1 MRWRAE
7 MTDARKVTLVV
18 WGVLAVLFIWLSCA
32 STLGIVLAR
41 KAPAKSFALGYHTAA
56 AEAAVALAGL
66 AADPQTNAAAVA
78 AHARAAL
85 RREPINVDAVV
96 ALGTITALNNHTFGA
111 ERMFAYAEQL
121 SRRNIP
127 TQLWLIE
134 NAVQQGKIEPALA
147 HYDRAM
153 SVSIST
159 RALLLPVLA
168 TAAASPTVAR
178 PLARLLSRRPLWWPA
193 AIEQFIASP
202 DPVHVLPT
210 AVAALRLR
218 PNVPEE
224 RAYLVSAM
232 KRLADTGGARA
243 AFSLYRAAHLGSATF
258 PLLRAGDFEKVGDLP
273 PFDWSLTDGANVS
286 GVIQPGG
293 VGSGSAL
300 FLSAEGGGQGEVARQ
315 VLLLPA
321 AIYRL
326 MATTGNV
333 PQERT
338 DRPRIVISCLSP
350 QKSVLLDQAFS
361 TSGEHGGPLAA
372 SVTVPAGCTSQ
383 LIQIVMHASLDG
395 AGGGAMPWID
405 NIQIVP
411 AGAR

>member
-1 MRWRAE
+1 
-7 MTDARKVTLVV
+7 MTNAKKAALII
-18 WGVLAVLFIWLSCA
+18 WGVLAALFIWLNCA
-32 STLGIVLAR
+32 STVGIVLAR
-41 KAPAKSFALGYHTAA
+41 KSPAGSFALGYHTAA
-56 AEAAVALAGL
+56 AEAAIAVAGL
-66 AADPQTNAAAVA
+66 AAAPQTNRAVIA

-85 RREPINVDAVV
+85 RREAINVDAVV
-96 ALGTITALNNHTFGA
+96 ALGTATALTNHMLAA
-111 ERMFAYAEQL
+111 EHMFAYAEQL

-134 NAVQQGKIEPALA
+134 NAVQQGKIEPALV

-153 SVSIST
+153 SVSVST

-168 TAAASPTVAR
+168 TAAATPTVAQ

-193 AIEQFIASP
+193 AIEQFIASQ
-202 DPVHVLPT
+202 DPVHVLPP

-218 PNVPEE
+218 PNIPEE

-232 KRLADTGGARA
+232 RRLADAGAAAA
-243 AFSLYRAAHLGSATF
+243 AFSMYRAAQPRFAVIA
-258 PLLRAGDFEKVGDLP
+258 LLRAGDFEKVGDLP
-273 PFDWSLTDGANVS
+273 PFDWSLADGANVS

-315 VLLLPA
+315 VLLLPSSA
-321 AIYRL
+321 TYRF

-333 PQERT
+333 PQELT
-338 DRPRIVISCLSP
+338 DRPRIVVSCLSSE
-350 QKSVLLDQAFS
+350 KSVLLDQAFA
-361 TSGEHGGPLAA
+361 TGGGHGARVAGTITIP
-372 SVTVPAGCTSQ
+372 PGCTSQ
-383 LIQIVMHASLDG
+383 LLQIVMHASLDG
-395 AGGGAMPWID
+395 AGAGAMPWID

-411 AGAR
+411 AGRL